1 MKKLLL
7 SAASVAMSLSAM
19 AMTWVMPGT
28 YQGWKLESNIF
39 TEENGVLTQTIPD
52 LYGDFLIVPYEESQ
66 ADWWSEKWGG
76 SDETIENGVT
86 YNMVKGG
93 DNVVLAGNN
102 VHYKNA
108 KVTVTPDDINNPTTV
123 SILIE
128 AESVETADDQWFL
141 VGDTPLTWDF
151 NTCPKFEKGENGVWT
166 LPYTGTITATFKVVK
181 NAAWSNAYSTKG
193 EIALDTEYTL
203 DGPADPI
210 DNMKPAAGP
219 WENPTFTLTVGD
231 DVKLKVTTGTGAIEN
246 IEADDAPA
254 VYYNLMGVRVENP
267 ENGLFICKRGN
278 QVTKVIK

>member
-19 AMTWVMPGT
+19 ALTWTMPGT
-28 YQGWKLESNIF
+28 YQGWSLENNIF

-52 LYGDFLIVPYEESQ
+52 LYSNFKIVAYEGS
-66 ADWWSEKWGG
+66 ASWDNSWGSNG
-76 SDETIENGVT
+76 NTVENGVV
-86 YNMVKGG
+86 YEMSKGG
-93 DNVVLAGNN
+93 NDAFMAGGDQNL
-102 VHYKNA
+102 HYYNA
-108 KVTVTPDDINNPTTV
+108 KVTVTPDDVNNPTTV

-128 AESVETADDQWFL
+128 AESVSAPDDEWFL
-141 VGDTPLTWDF
+141 VGDTPLEWNF
-151 NTCPKFEKGENGVWT
+151 NGSKFEKGENGVWT
-166 LPYTGTITATFKVVK
+166 LAYTGTISQAFKVVK
-181 NAAWSNAYSTKG
+181 NGAWANSYSTKG

>member
-19 AMTWVMPGT
+19 AATWAMPGT
-28 YQGWKLESNIF
+28 YQDWKLETNHF
-39 TEENGVLTQTIPD
+39 NEENGVLTQTIPD
-52 LYGDFLIVPYEESQ
+52 LYGDFKIVVFDGAPAWGNEWCSNGSPVENNVAYEM
-66 ADWWSEKWGG
+66 AH
-76 SDETIENGVT
+76 
-86 YNMVKGG
+86 GG
-93 DNVVLAGNN
+93 DNALMAGNN
-102 VHYKNA
+102 AHYLNA
-108 KVTVTPDDINNPTTV
+108 KVTITTDDINNPTTV

-128 AESVETADDQWFL
+128 AESVQSGDDQWFL
-141 VGDTPLTWDF
+141 VGDTPLTWGF
-151 NTCPKFEKGENGVWT
+151 TTSPKFEKGENGVWT
-166 LPYTGTITATFKVVK
+166 LAYTGTITDTFKVVK
-181 NAAWSNAYSTKG
+181 NAAWANSYSTKG

-210 DNMKPAAGP
+210 ENMKPAAGP

-246 IEADDAPA
+246 IEADNAPA

>member
-19 AMTWVMPGT
+19 AMNWAMPGT
-28 YQGWKLESNIF
+28 YNDWKFETSLF
-39 TEENGVLTQTIPD
+39 TEENGVLTQTIPEF
-52 LYGDFLIVPYEESQ
+52 YGDFKIVPYETSQ
-66 ADWWSEKWGG
+66 ADWWSEAWGTNG
-76 SDETIENGVT
+76 NQIENGVA
-86 YNMVKGG
+86 YSMVKGG
-93 DNVVLAGNN
+93 GNVVLAGNN
-102 VHYKNA
+102 IHLKNA
-108 KVTVTPDDINNPTTV
+108 KVTITTDDINNPTTV
-123 SILIE
+123 SVLIE
-128 AESVETADDQWFL
+128 AESAETADDEWFL
-141 VGDTPLTWDF
+141 VGAAPLAWNFDG
-151 NTCPKFEKGENGVWT
+151 PKFEKGENGVWT
-166 LPYTGTITATFKVVK
+166 LAYTGTITDNFKIVK
-181 NAAWSNAYSTKG
+181 NGAWANSYSTKG

-210 DNMKPAAGP
+210 EDMKPAEGP

>member
-19 AMTWVMPGT
+19 AMTWAMPGT
-28 YQGWKLESNIF
+28 YNNWSLENNLF
-39 TEENGVLTQTIPD
+39 TEENGVLTQTIPEF
-52 LYGDFLIVPYEESQ
+52 YGDFKIVPYETSQ
-66 ADWWSEKWGG
+66 ADWWSEAWGTNG
-76 SDETIENGVT
+76 ETIENGVA
-86 YNMVKGG
+86 YNMVKGAG
-93 DNVVLAGNN
+93 NVVLAGDN
-102 VHYKNA
+102 VHLKNA
-108 KVTVTPDDINNPTTV
+108 KVTLTPDDINNPTTLT
-123 SILIE
+123 ILIE
-128 AESVETADDQWFL
+128 AESAETADDEWFL
-141 VGDTPLTWDF
+141 VGDAPLEWNF
-151 NTCPKFEKGENGVWT
+151 QTCPKFEKGENGVWT
-166 LPYTGTITATFKVVK
+166 LPYTGTISQTFKVVK
-181 NAAWSNAYSTKG
+181 NAAWSNGYSTKG

-246 IEADDAPA
+246 IEADNAPA

>member
-19 AMTWVMPGT
+19 ALTWTMPGT
-28 YQGWKLESNIF
+28 YQGWSLENNIF

-52 LYGDFLIVPYEESQ
+52 LYSNFKIVAYEGS
-66 ADWWSEKWGG
+66 ASWDNSWGSNG
-76 SDETIENGVT
+76 NTVENGVV
-86 YNMVKGG
+86 YEMSKGG
-93 DNVVLAGNN
+93 NDAFMAGGDQNL
-102 VHYKNA
+102 HYYNA
-108 KVTVTPDDINNPTTV
+108 KVTVTPDDINNPSTV

-128 AESVETADDQWFL
+128 AESVSSPDEAWFL
-141 VGDTPLTWDF
+141 VGDTPLEWNF
-151 NTCPKFEKGENGVWT
+151 NGPKFEKGENGVWT
-166 LPYTGTITATFKVVK
+166 LAYTGTISQAFKVVK
-181 NAAWSNAYSTKG
+181 NGAWANSYSTKG

>member
-19 AMTWVMPGT
+19 ALTWTMPGT
-28 YQGWKLESNIF
+28 YQGWSLENNIF

-52 LYGDFLIVPYEESQ
+52 LYSNFKIVAYEGS
-66 ADWWSEKWGG
+66 ASWDNSWGSNG
-76 SDETIENGVT
+76 NTVENGVV
-86 YNMVKGG
+86 YEMSKGG
-93 DNVVLAGNN
+93 NDAFMAGGDQNL
-102 VHYKNA
+102 HYYNA
-108 KVTVTPDDINNPTTV
+108 KVTVTPDDVNNPTTV

-128 AESVETADDQWFL
+128 AESVSAPDDEWVI
-141 VGDTPLTWDF
+141 VGDTPLEWNF
-151 NTCPKFEKGENGVWT
+151 NGPKFEKGENGVWT
-166 LPYTGTITATFKVVK
+166 LAYTGTISQAFKVVK
-181 NAAWSNAYSTKG
+181 NGAWANSYSTKG

>member
-19 AMTWVMPGT
+19 ALTWTMPGT
-28 YQGWKLESNIF
+28 YQNWKLENNIF

-52 LYGDFLIVPYEESQ
+52 LYGDFKIVGYEGTP
-66 ADWWSEKWGG
+66 AWSNEWCSNG
-76 SDETIENGVT
+76 SPVENNVA
-86 YNMVKGG
+86 YEMVKGG
-93 DNVVLAGNN
+93 GNALMAGTDENL
-102 VHYKNA
+102 HYYNA
-108 KVTVTPDDINNPTTV
+108 KVTVTMDDINNPSTV

-128 AESVETADDQWFL
+128 AESVSSPDEAWFL
-141 VGDTPLTWDF
+141 VGATPLEWNFDG
-151 NTCPKFEKGENGVWT
+151 PKFEKGENGVWT
-166 LPYTGTITATFKVVK
+166 LAYTGTITDNFKIVK
-181 NAAWSNAYSTKG
+181 NGAWANSYSTKG

-210 DNMKPAAGP
+210 DDMKPAAGP

-246 IEADDAPA
+246 IEADNAPA

>member
-28 YQGWKLESNIF
+28 YQGWSLENNLF

-52 LYGDFLIVPYEESQ
+52 LYGDFKIVAYEGSSSWDNQ
-66 ADWWSEKWGG
+66 WG
-76 SDETIENGVT
+76 TNGNT
-86 YNMVKGG
+86 LGNNEAYEMVKDAGNVLMAG
-93 DNVVLAGNN
+93 DNV
-102 VHYKNA
+102 HYYNA
-108 KVTVTPDDINNPTTV
+108 KVTITPDDINNPTTV
-123 SILIE
+123 SIRVE
-128 AESVETADDQWFL
+128 AENITTAEDQWFL
-141 VGDTPLTWDF
+141 VGDAPLEWNF
-151 NTCPKFEKGENGVWT
+151 QNCPKFEKGENGVWT

-181 NAAWSNAYSTKG
+181 NAAWANSYSTKG

-203 DGPADPI
+203 EGPADPL
-210 DNMKPAAGP
+210 DNMKPADGP
-219 WENPTFTLTVGD
+219 WENPTFILTVGD
-231 DVKLKVTTGTGAIEN
+231 NVKLKVTTGTGAIEN
-246 IEADDAPA
+246 IEADNAPA

>member
-19 AMTWVMPGT
+19 ALTWTMPGT
-28 YQGWKLESNIF
+28 YQGWSLENNIF

-52 LYGDFLIVPYEESQ
+52 LYSNFKIVAFEGS
-66 ADWWSEKWGG
+66 ANWDNSWGSNG
-76 SDETIENGVT
+76 NTVENGVV
-86 YNMVKGG
+86 YEMSKGG
-93 DNVVLAGNN
+93 NDAFMAGGDQNL
-102 VHYKNA
+102 HYYNA
-108 KVTVTPDDINNPTTV
+108 KVTVTPDDINNPSTV

-128 AESVETADDQWFL
+128 AESVSSPDEAWFL
-141 VGDTPLTWDF
+141 VGDTPLEWNF
-151 NTCPKFEKGENGVWT
+151 NGPKFEKGENGVWT
-166 LPYTGTITATFKVVK
+166 LAYTGTISQAFKVVK
-181 NAAWSNAYSTKG
+181 NGAWANSYSTKG

-203 DGPADPI
+203 EGPADPI
-210 DNMKPAAGP
+210 ENMKPAAGP

>member
-28 YQGWKLESNIF
+28 YQGWSLENNIF

-52 LYGDFLIVPYEESQ
+52 LYSNFKIVAFEGS
-66 ADWWSEKWGG
+66 ANWDNSWGSNG
-76 SDETIENGVT
+76 NTVENGVV
-86 YNMVKGG
+86 YEMSKGG
-93 DNVVLAGNN
+93 NDAFMAGGDQNL
-102 VHYKNA
+102 HYYNA
-108 KVTVTPDDINNPTTV
+108 KVTVTPDDINNPSTV

-128 AESVETADDQWFL
+128 AESVSSPDEAWFL
-141 VGDTPLTWDF
+141 VGDTPLEWNF
-151 NTCPKFEKGENGVWT
+151 NGPKFEKGENGVWT
-166 LPYTGTITATFKVVK
+166 LAYTGTISQAFKVVK
-181 NAAWSNAYSTKG
+181 NGAWANSYSTKG